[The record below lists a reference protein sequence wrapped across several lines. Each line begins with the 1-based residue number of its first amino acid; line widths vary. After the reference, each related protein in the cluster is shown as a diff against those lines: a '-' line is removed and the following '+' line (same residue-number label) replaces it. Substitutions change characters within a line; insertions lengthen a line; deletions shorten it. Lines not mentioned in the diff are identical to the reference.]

1 VSESTMSEGTIA
13 ERYGRTRKHSRR
25 TLIFAIGFG
34 GAILLVFAAWTI
46 WAGFF
51 VPGASVDTENVGNI
65 RINAQEME
73 VRYEV
78 SENPG
83 QHAKCA
89 IQALDENFG
98 IVGWKVVTI
107 PPSSARDR
115 NFSTVVRTA
124 QPAVSGLIYLC
135 WPT

>member
-1 VSESTMSEGTIA
+1 VSESIIA
-13 ERYGRTRKHSRR
+13 ERYGRTKRRSRR
-25 TLIFAIGFG
+25 TLIYAIAFG
-34 GAILLVFAAWTI
+34 GAIVVVFAAWTI

-51 VPGASVDTENVGNI
+51 VPGASIDTEDVGNVAVNSQAI
-65 RINAQEME
+65 KVKWEI
-73 VRYEV
+73 

-89 IQALDENFG
+89 IQALDHNFG
-98 IVGWKVVTI
+98 IVGWKVVTV

-115 NFSTVVRTA
+115 TLSTIVRTS
-124 QPAVSGLIYLC
+124 QPAYSGLIYLC